1 MDLNALLTS
10 AGINIGVS
18 VALISLYSILRKQPS
33 NLNVYFGRRIA
44 SERVR
49 RLDPLC
55 FDRFVPS
62 PSWIVKAWET
72 SEEEIMFVGGMDAVV
87 FLRILVFSIRIFSIA
102 AIICL
107 FLVLPVN
114 YYGQEM
120 PHKQIPSESLEV
132 FTIGNVKEGSKWLWA
147 HCLALYIISFAA
159 CILLYFEYKSI
170 SKMRLGHI
178 IGSPPKPSHF
188 AILVR
193 AIPWLSGESYSDT
206 LTKFFTNYYASSY
219 LSHQMVYRSGTVQKL
234 MSDAEKMIKM
244 LTADYP
250 DHAHKPCLIPSG
262 CCGGSVNEFKILS
275 REETVKENVKE
286 TAGFADLGVASR
298 DKECPAAFVF
308 FKTRYAAFLAAQV
321 LQSSNPMLWVTE
333 LAPEK
338 NDLLWSNISI
348 PYKQLWLR
356 KIATLLAAIVFMFV
370 FLIPVTLV
378 QGLTQ
383 LEQLAQALPFLRGFL
398 SKKFINQLVTG
409 YLPSVIL
416 MLFLYTVPPTMMLF
430 STVEGS
436 VSHSGRKKSACLK
449 VLYFNIWNVFFVNVL
464 SGSILK
470 QLNAFSSVRDIP
482 AILARAVPTQASF
495 FMTYVLTSGWA
506 SLSCELMQ
514 IFPLFCNVVKKF
526 ILRIKEDSPC
536 NLTFPYHTEVPR
548 VLVFGLLGFTCSIM
562 APLILPFL
570 LIYFI
575 LANLIYR
582 NQILHVYE
590 SKYDSGGQYWP
601 VVHNATIFSLVLTQ
615 IIALGVF
622 GIKRSPVAS
631 GFTIPL
637 VILTL
642 LFNEYCR
649 QRFKPTFKQIAAQ
662 ILIEMDRH
670 DEICGR
676 MEDIYRQLHS
686 AYCQFALTS
695 QDFCKAGNMNEG
707 DRNIQDPE
715 AINPR
720 VKLET

>member
-1 MDLNALLTS
+1 
-10 AGINIGVS
+10 
-18 VALISLYSILRKQPS
+18 
-33 NLNVYFGRRIA
+33 
-44 SERVR
+44 
-49 RLDPLC
+49 
-55 FDRFVPS
+55 
-62 PSWIVKAWET
+62 
-72 SEEEIMFVGGMDAVV
+72 
-87 FLRILVFSIRIFSIA
+87 
-102 AIICL
+102 
-107 FLVLPVN
+107 
-114 YYGQEM
+114 M
-120 PHKQIPSESLEV
+120 PHKQIPTASLEV
-132 FTIGNVKEGSKWLWA
+132 FSIGNVKEGSKWFWA
-147 HCLALYIISFAA
+147 HCLALYVISFSA

-178 IGSPPKPSHF
+178 IESTPKPSQF
-188 AILVR
+188 TVLVR
-193 AIPWLSGESYSDT
+193 GIPRLSGKSYSDT
-206 LTKFFTNYYASSY
+206 LTKFFANYYASSY
-219 LSHQMVYRSGTVQKL
+219 LSHQMVYRSGTVLKL
-234 MSDAEKMIKM
+234 MSDTEKMIK
-244 LTADYP
+244 
-250 DHAHKPCLIPSG
+250 SG
-262 CCGGSVNEFKILS
+262 CCGGSVNAFKILS
-275 REETVKENVKE
+275 SEETVKENVKE
-286 TAGFADLGVASR
+286 IARFADLGVASR
-298 DKECPAAFVF
+298 YNECPAAFVF
-308 FKTRYAAFLAAQV
+308 FKTRYAAFIVSQV
-321 LQSSNPMLWVTE
+321 LQSSNPRLWVTK

-338 NDLLWSNISI
+338 NDLLWSNLCL
-348 PYKQLWLR
+348 PYRQLWLR
-356 KIATLLAAIVFMFV
+356 KIAILIAAIVFMFV
-370 FLIPVTLV
+370 FLIPVTVV

-398 SKKFINQLVTG
+398 NKKFINQLVTG

-430 STVEGS
+430 STVEGY

-449 VLYFNIWNVFFVNVL
+449 VLCFNIWNVFFVNVL
-464 SGSILK
+464 SGSIIN

-506 SLSCELMQ
+506 SLSCELIQ
-514 IFPLFCNVVKKF
+514 IFPLFCNMVKKF
-526 ILRIKEDSPC
+526 ILRIKEDSPN

-575 LANLIYR
+575 LGNLVYR

-590 SKYDSGGQYWP
+590 SKYDTGGQYWP

-622 GIKRSPVAS
+622 GIKRSPVAF

-649 QRFKPTFKQIAAQ
+649 QRFYPTFKQIAAQ
-662 ILIEMDRH
+662 VLIEMDRR

-676 MEDIYRQLHS
+676 MEEIFQQLHS

-695 QDFCKAGNMNEG
+695 PDSCKAGNINEG
-707 DRNIQDPE
+707 DHKIQDPE
-715 AINPR
+715 AINPC